1 MIRIILF
8 SVFVH
13 LCISPLFSQ
22 EIQVYSEDFNGE
34 FNIFLLNTAGVGSNT
49 GPNQWII
56 NDEYIGTPLYPN
68 TLRQDSVVSGQINGA
83 PFSKYLHIYDANAA
97 ASQSIANANYDPTAA
112 SDRFCQFGNA
122 VCTKSLYNVTLT
134 FYYLV
139 EGNENAYGEVY
150 FSKDF
155 GPWVKVGP
163 DKLYNAP
170 KWKRL
175 DIKDTRFDNTQN
187 LRFGFRWI
195 NTDNSGPA
203 STSLSI
209 DEINVVADYDEVNHP
224 VSITA
229 SNNSDTACRGTF
241 TSIRFELSDTLC
253 EGVYLFELSEPGGSF
268 QNPTS
273 LGTITWQPFFPLA
286 FNINVGMAATL
297 QTGVCYK
304 VRITRV
310 QPAPVIRSNI
320 TDCIYVVDCAPVITT
335 NQPPVTIGSGPGGGS
350 GGGAGG
356 LDDGYVLCAG
366 SVIDVPFLSVGTI
379 NPDNE
384 YMVILSNKIDTLPG
398 NLVVL
403 VDGDTIGR
411 MPDPNQHPGP
421 PGSVGGMVP
430 NDAEPGCNYYVQVVS
445 TSPPGYGT
453 IYGPFC
459 IRKCDITTNDQQDIH
474 VCIYDTAGVTLTI
487 PVKIN
492 TWADSIKYQPG
503 NEFLVQILD
512 AMFFQVVNTG
522 GFGAVYDTA
531 INSIVLDIPDG
542 KTLDSLGIAPGL
554 YYMRIIATNSTGG
567 NDSLGTLVHLT
578 IGRVPSDTTY
588 SVARDS
594 VICRGEQMTF
604 FIVPYDFTTSYE
616 WEFGDGR
623 RFDAR
628 GNSFTFNT
636 VGAPADDYYMRV
648 REVNFGCP
656 GPWSPWDTVTIL
668 GTPRANI
675 FGLDEICVGDT
686 VQYKS
691 AFFAKT
697 FYEWDAGDVGHLV
710 NTGNNETFM
719 VFDSAGQH
727 GISLFV
733 LNKCGSDFSSKL
745 ITVYEKPKADAGHD
759 TTVCTGSEIMREAGP
774 DGMKKYFWLKNSSI
788 VARDSVINLTL
799 TQDEELVLYVEG
811 EAGCGDRDT
820 VQFTVVEPDPPVYD
834 SLTICEGDTATLK
847 AEVPN
852 AKLEWST
859 GQSTDSIMVA
869 EAGMYSVTIN
879 EAGKICPSF
888 KSIEVKLEECEP
900 VFDVPNAFSPNGD
913 GLNDVFK
920 PVGDEVKI
928 VLFEVYDRWGEF
940 IFGTNDFNVGWD
952 GEIRGKPA
960 DPGVYTWVLKYKNS
974 LGKVEVKTGNVTL
987 IR

>member
-1 MIRIILF
+1 MIRIVLLLF
-8 SVFVH
+8 LS
-13 LCISPLFSQ
+13 LFLLRPVEAQ
-22 EIQVYSEDFNGE
+22 EIQVYSEDFNGQ
-34 FNIFLLNTAGVGSNT
+34 FNIFFLNTGGVGGNS
-49 GPNQWII
+49 GPNQWIV

-83 PFSKYLHIYDANAA
+83 PFSKYLHIHDVNAA
-97 ASQSIANANYDPTAA
+97 GSQSISNANYDPTAA

-155 GPWVKVGP
+155 GPWEQVGP
-163 DKLYNAP
+163 AKIFDAP
-170 KWKRL
+170 KWQRM
-175 DIKDTRFDNTQN
+175 DITDPRFDNTEN
-187 LRFGFRWI
+187 LRFGFRWV
-195 NTDNSGPA
+195 NTGNSGPA
-203 STSLSI
+203 STSFSI

-229 SNNSDTACRGTF
+229 ANNSDTACRGTF

-286 FNINVGMAATL
+286 FNINVGISASL

-304 VRITRV
+304 IRITRI
-310 QPAPVIRSNI
+310 QPAPVLRSNI

-335 NQPPVTIGSGPGGGS
+335 NQPPVTIGSGAGSGS
-350 GGGAGG
+350 GGGG

-366 SVIDVPFLSVGTI
+366 SVIDIPFLSVGTI

-384 YMVILSNKIDTLPG
+384 YIAVLSNKIDTLPG
-398 NLVVL
+398 NLYVL
-403 VDGDTIGR
+403 VGGDTIGR

-430 NDAEPGCNYYVQVVS
+430 NDVEPGCNYYVQILS

-459 IRKCDITTNDQQDIH
+459 IRQCDITTNDQQDIQ
-474 VCIYDTAGVTLTI
+474 VCIYDTAGVTLVI

-492 TWADSIKYQPG
+492 SWTDSINYNPG

-512 AMFFQVVNTG
+512 AMFFNVINTG
-522 GFGAVYDTA
+522 GFGAVFDTA
-531 INSIVLDIPDG
+531 ISSIILDIPDG
-542 KTLDSLGIAPGL
+542 KTLDSLGIGPGL
-554 YYMRIIATNSTGG
+554 YYMRIIATSSNGG
-567 NDSLGTLVHLT
+567 NDTMGTLVHLT

-588 SVARDS
+588 SIAADS

-623 RFDAR
+623 HFDAQ

-675 FGLDEICVGDT
+675 FGLDKICVGDT
-686 VQYKS
+686 LPYK
-691 AFFAKT
+691 ATFFAKT
-697 FYEWDAGDVGHLV
+697 FYDWDAGDYGHLV
-710 NTGNNETFM
+710 KVGNNETFM
-719 VFDSAGQH
+719 VFDSAGQY

-745 ITVYEKPKADAGHD
+745 LTIYEKPVANAGND
-759 TTVCTGSEIMREAGP
+759 STVCAGSPIVREAGP
-774 DGMKKYFWLKNSSI
+774 DAMRKYFWLKGNSI
-788 VARDSVINLTL
+788 YHRDSVLSITVN
-799 TQDEELVLYVEG
+799 QDETFVLYVEG
-811 EAGCGDRDT
+811 EAGCGGRDT
-820 VQFTVVEPDPPVYD
+820 VTFRAVAPDPPVED
-834 SLTICEGDTATLK
+834 SLRICEGDSAWIK
-847 AEVPN
+847 AGIPG
-852 AKLEWST
+852 ALYEWST
-859 GQSTDSIMVA
+859 GESGDSIRVA
-869 EAGMYSVTIN
+869 DAGLYSVTIT
-879 EAGKICPSF
+879 EAGKVCPSF
-888 KSIEVKLEECEP
+888 KTLDLSLEECEP
-900 VFDVPNAFSPNGD
+900 VFDIPNAFSPNGD
-913 GLNDVFK
+913 GLNDEFK
-920 PVGDEVKI
+920 PVGDEVDI
-928 VLFEVYDRWGEF
+928 VLFEIYDRWGEF
-940 IFGTNDFNVGWD
+940 VFGTNNFNVGWD
-952 GEIRGKPA
+952 GTLNGKPV
-960 DPGVYTWVLKYKNS
+960 DPGVFTWVLHYKDS
-974 LGKVEVKTGNVTL
+974 LGKRKVKTGNVTL

>member
-1 MIRIILF
+1 MIRIVLF
-8 SVFVH
+8 LLLSIF
-13 LCISPLFSQ
+13 LLRPAAAQ
-22 EIQVYSEDFNGE
+22 EIQVYSEDFNGQ
-34 FNIFLLNTAGVGSNT
+34 FNIFFLNTGGVGSNS
-49 GPNQWII
+49 GPNQWIV

-83 PFSKYLHIYDANAA
+83 PFSKYLHIHDINAA
-97 ASQSIANANYDPTAA
+97 NSQSISNANYDPAAA

-155 GPWVKVGP
+155 GPWEQVGP
-163 DKLYNAP
+163 AKIFDAP
-170 KWKRL
+170 KWQRM
-175 DIKDTRFDNTQN
+175 DITDPRFDNTEN
-187 LRFGFRWI
+187 LRFGFRWV
-195 NTDNSGPA
+195 NTGNSGPA
-203 STSLSI
+203 STSFSI

-224 VSITA
+224 VTITA

-286 FNINVGMAATL
+286 FNINVGISASL

-304 VRITRV
+304 IRITRI
-310 QPAPVIRSNI
+310 QPAPVLRSNI

-335 NQPPVTIGSGPGGGS
+335 NQPPVTIGSGGGS
-350 GGGAGG
+350 GSGGGG

-366 SVIDVPFLSVGTI
+366 SVIDIPFFSVGTI

-384 YMVILSNKIDTLPG
+384 YIAVLSNKIDTLPG
-398 NLVVL
+398 NLYVL
-403 VDGDTIGR
+403 VGGDTIGR

-430 NDAEPGCNYYVQVVS
+430 NDVEPGCNYYVQILS

-459 IRKCDITTNDQQDIH
+459 IRQCDITTNDQQDIQ
-474 VCIYDTAGVTLTI
+474 VCIYDTAGVTLVI

-492 TWADSIKYQPG
+492 SWTDSISYNPD
-503 NEFLVQILD
+503 NAFLVQILD
-512 AMFFQVVNTG
+512 AMFFNVINTG
-522 GFGAVYDTA
+522 GFGAVFDTA
-531 INSIVLDIPDG
+531 ISSIILDIPDG
-542 KTLDSLGIAPGL
+542 KTLDSLGIGPGL
-554 YYMRIIATNSTGG
+554 YYMRIIATSSNGG
-567 NDSLGTLVHLT
+567 NDTMGTLVHLT

-588 SVARDS
+588 SVAADS

-623 RFDAR
+623 HFDAQ

-675 FGLDEICVGDT
+675 FGLDKICVGDT
-686 VQYKS
+686 LPYKS
-691 AFFAKT
+691 TFFAKT
-697 FYEWDAGDVGHLV
+697 FYDWDAGDVGHLV
-710 NTGNNETFM
+710 KVGNNETFM
-719 VFDSAGQH
+719 VFDSAGQY

-745 ITVYEKPKADAGHD
+745 LTIYEKPVADAGND
-759 TTVCTGSEIMREAGP
+759 STVCAGSEIVREAGP
-774 DGMKKYFWLKNSSI
+774 DGMRKYFWLKGTSI
-788 VARDSVINLTL
+788 YHRDSVLSLTVN
-799 TQDEELVLYVEG
+799 QDETFVLYVEG
-811 EAGCGDRDT
+811 EAGCGGRDT
-820 VQFTVVEPDPPVYD
+820 VTFRAVQPDPPVMD
-834 SLTICEGDTATLK
+834 SLKICEGDSAWLK
-847 AEVPN
+847 AGIPG
-852 AKLEWST
+852 ALYEWST
-859 GQSTDSIMVA
+859 GENMDSIRVA
-869 EAGMYSVTIN
+869 DAGVYSVTIT
-879 EAGKICPSF
+879 EVSKVCPSF
-888 KSIEVKLEECEP
+888 KTVELALEECEP
-900 VFDVPNAFSPNGD
+900 VFDIPNAFSPNGD
-913 GLNDVFK
+913 GLNDEFK
-920 PVGDEVKI
+920 PVGDEVDI
-928 VLFEVYDRWGEF
+928 VLFEIYDRWGEF
-940 IFGTNDFNVGWD
+940 VFGTNNFDLGWD
-952 GEIRGKPA
+952 GTLRGKPV
-960 DPGVYTWVLKYKNS
+960 DPGVYTWVLHYKDS
-974 LGKVEVKTGNVTL
+974 LGRRKVKTGNVTL